1 MTETAKTTSRS
12 GVLKRARSTAA
23 LALRRSEQA
32 RFGFKPLDAVVRAQQ
47 ARLRTAVAHAYETV
61 PYYRETMR
69 RLGAE
74 PAEFRTV
81 ADLARLPVIER
92 HDLQRDPEY
101 FVSGAAPLD
110 TYLQLMSG
118 GSTGAPRRVYHN
130 GSAMLAGAAH
140 FERIR
145 SVMSK
150 VAGKRFGFREAVI
163 VPPFSTFQL
172 GDEFREKKQLV
183 RSGLLSRRLYLSLLD
198 PVEENLERL
207 NEFGP
212 DILQGYGS
220 YLELLFQYVYATG
233 SQFHRPRVVVFYA
246 DAMSDSARRIAT
258 DVLGIPV
265 LSVYGAIEAFHIGF
279 ECEENT
285 GYHLNLDLVPLRILS
300 ADGREAVAGQSGDV
314 IVSNLVN
321 RATVLL
327 NYRLGDVASLLP
339 FRCPCGRT
347 LPLLSFIEGRTDDWI
362 EGPSGEILHP
372 QTIRTL
378 FTDEEEIWQFQV
390 EQKTPTDY
398 RVRVVAADSADREAM
413 TRRLAQKFVG
423 RLGTGTRIETEFV
436 ASVPRSSGGKVR
448 SVVSLDRARAFERVT
463 RS

>member
-1 MTETAKTTSRS
+1 MPT
-12 GVLKRARSTAA
+12 
-23 LALRRSEQA
+23 RR
-32 RFGFKPLDAVVRAQQ
+32 L
-47 ARLRTAVAHAYETV
+47 

-74 PAEFRTV
+74 PADFRTV

-101 FVSGAAPLD
+101 FVSRAAPLD
-110 TYLQLMSG
+110 RYLQLMSG

-172 GDEFREKKQLV
+172 GDEFRETKQLV

-198 PVEENLERL
+198 PVEENLEHL
-207 NEFGP
+207 NEFRP

-220 YLELLFQYVYATG
+220 YLELLFQYVHATR
-233 SQFHRPRVVVFYA
+233 SPFHRPRVVVFYA

-279 ECEENT
+279 ECEENV
-285 GYHLNLDLVPLRILS
+285 GYHLNLDLVPVRIVG
-300 ADGREAVAGQSGDV
+300 ADGGELPPGESGDV

-327 NYRLGDVASLLP
+327 NYRLGDLASLLP
-339 FRCPCGRT
+339 ARCRCGRA

-362 EGPSGEILHP
+362 EAPGGEVLHP

-390 EQKTPTDY
+390 EQVTPSHY
-398 RVRVVAADSADREAM
+398 RVGVVVAENADHEEIE
-413 TRRLAQKFVG
+413 RRLAQKFVG
-423 RLGTGTRIETEFV
+423 RIGPGTTIDAAFL
-436 ASVPRSSGGKVR
+436 AAVPRSPGGKVR
-448 SVVSLDRARAFERVT
+448 SVVAMNRAQAIQRIT
-463 RS
+463 RR